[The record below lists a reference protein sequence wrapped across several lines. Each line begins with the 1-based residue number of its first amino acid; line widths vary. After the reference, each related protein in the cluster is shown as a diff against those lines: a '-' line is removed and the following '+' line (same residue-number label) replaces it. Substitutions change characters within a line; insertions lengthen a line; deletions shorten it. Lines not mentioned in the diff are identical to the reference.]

1 LKKIQ
6 ENSNVVTK
14 VQWCQRKAGKFA
26 VLAKDSNELSVHSL
40 KHLNEDGDNL
50 SDRIEKLNDCNLKMR
65 DFGE

>member
-26 VLAKDSNELSVHSL
+26 VLTKDSNELSVHSL
-40 KHLNEDGDNL
+40 KHLNEDEDNL
-50 SDRIEKLNDCNLKMR
+50 SDTIEKHNDCNMKKR
-65 DFGE
+65 DFW